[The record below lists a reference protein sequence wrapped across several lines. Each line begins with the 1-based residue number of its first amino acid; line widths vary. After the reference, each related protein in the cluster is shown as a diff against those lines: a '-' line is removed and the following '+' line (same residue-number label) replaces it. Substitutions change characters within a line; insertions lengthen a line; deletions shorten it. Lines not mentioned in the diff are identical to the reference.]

1 MIENDRSVGL
11 DEVID
16 DQVVRSLRPDRR
28 RPDPLW
34 HQVEEALR
42 AAVADGSLPVGT
54 KLPSEGRLSEL
65 LGVSRITTRHALANL
80 ETQGIVRRD
89 HGLGTFIRSP
99 RLTAGQR
106 GLTSLS
112 QELTALGLVAQTRL
126 LELEQVAA
134 SDEIASGLEI
144 DPATLVWRVHRLR
157 LAGGEEIGVQTAF
170 LRTDRVPTLDV
181 DALDGSSLYEVL
193 HRDAGI
199 EPLVATETY
208 RVGAAGAADA
218 ETLKIAAGDPVFIIL
233 RVTTDRIGPFEMTFS
248 TMRGDR
254 YEISSTIRTS

>member
-1 MIENDRSVGL
+1 MTEDDRSVAP
-11 DEVID
+11 DETIG
-16 DQVVRSLRPDRR
+16 DQLVRSLRPDRR
-28 RPDPLW
+28 RSDPLW

-42 AAVADGSLPVGT
+42 SAVGDGSLPVGAQ
-54 KLPSEGRLSEL
+54 LPSEGRLSEL

-80 ETQGIVRRD
+80 ETQGVVRRD
-89 HGLGTFIRSP
+89 HGRGTFVRSP

-112 QELTALGLVAQTRL
+112 QELTALGLDAETRL
-126 LELEQVAA
+126 LELGQVAA
-134 SDEIASGLEI
+134 GDDIAAELEI
-144 DPATLVWRVHRLR
+144 DASTMVWRVHRLR

-170 LRTDRVPTLDV
+170 LRVDRVPVLDA
-181 DALDGSSLYEVL
+181 DILDGASLYEVL

-208 RVGAAGAADA
+208 RVGAAGTADA
-218 ETLKIAAGDPVFIIL
+218 ETLKIAAGDPVFTIL

-254 YEISSTIRTS
+254 YEISSTLRTS